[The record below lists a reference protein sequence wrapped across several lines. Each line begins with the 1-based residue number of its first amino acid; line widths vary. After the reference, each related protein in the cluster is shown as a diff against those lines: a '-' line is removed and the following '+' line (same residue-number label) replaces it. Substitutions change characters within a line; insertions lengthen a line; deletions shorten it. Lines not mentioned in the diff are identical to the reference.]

1 MEGWISTENLI
12 HNLLKVE
19 HRSKF
24 LTKNCTA
31 HLLSSSSFAAFTFF
45 NWLSARLYGRSCLRR
60 KSTQDQNLA
69 TEVEINLIK
78 SPATPPSQWEAL
90 ASCASAK
97 IPWWGIF
104 FKRLLLLE
112 SVPDIWLDAIWY
124 GFRQTGCAMCAYHSE
139 GRLVSK
145 PAADSCI
152 PITLFGGNDYVLLKK
167 GLNEEN
173 LFSVGL
179 CSVVPPGRHPLS

>member
-45 NWLSARLYGRSCLRR
+45 NWLSARLYGRTCLRR
-60 KSTQDQNLA
+60 KSTNDQNLA

-112 SVPDIWLDAIWY
+112 ANPDIWLDAIWY
-124 GFRQTGCAMCAYHSE
+124 GFRQTGCAMCCSPFWRKVCVKASSWFMHSHHLIRRKWLCFTHKRFE
-139 GRLVSK
+139 WGK
-145 PAADSCI
+145 P
-152 PITLFGGNDYVLLKK
+152 LFCWSLQ
-167 GLNEEN
+167 
-173 LFSVGL
+173 
-179 CSVVPPGRHPLS
+179 CRTT